1 MPLDRV
7 PLRDNLLLLLAALD
21 QLGEDDRGRFFVT
34 VNVVAR
40 RALEDIAHP
49 ALQ

>member
-21 QLGEDDRGRFFVT
+21 QLGEDDLGRFSVT
-34 VNVVAR
+34 VVVAR